1 MIECQLVFVCICVV
15 VVIVLLLFV
24 KETLCLDFN
33 VTSIQT

>member
-33 VTSIQT
+33 VTGIQT